1 MCNGTCSRFGLA
13 SPFQCTDTALQFP
26 VQGSGTGSSW
36 SNFLQ
41 DHLHGIREL
50 VNGVSKGPRP
60 HKNRKFNGRQDW
72 AMIDLMLFWWWGKI
86 LPIFALLT
94 DKVII
99 NRITQ
104 RKSFVRKWG
113 KFFYTVTRLPH
124 GYDPVVVSLL
134 AKKHQIRPVFRNP
147 SWGGCA
153 LSS

>member
-1 MCNGTCSRFGLA
+1 MCNGTCSRFGHA
-13 SPFQCTDTALQFP
+13 SPFEYTDTVVQFP
-26 VQGSGTGSSW
+26 AQGSGTGSSC

-72 AMIDLMLFWWWGKI
+72 AMLDNAILVVGQD

-99 NRITQ
+99 KRITQ

-124 GYDPVVVSLL
+124 GYDPVVVSLQ

-147 SWGGCA
+147 S
-153 LSS
+153 